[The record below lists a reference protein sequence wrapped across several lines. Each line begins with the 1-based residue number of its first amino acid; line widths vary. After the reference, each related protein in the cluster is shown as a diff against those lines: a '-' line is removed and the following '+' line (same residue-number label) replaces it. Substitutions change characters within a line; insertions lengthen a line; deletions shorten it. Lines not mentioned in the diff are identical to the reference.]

1 MAHPLV
7 DSGGHQDYAAMDF
20 GTATTLIVCGG
31 IDAPD
36 VFGDSSGR
44 CGILSEAP
52 QMMPFTLAMLRL
64 IERIRLADRRME
76 TPPGVEVGF
85 WFWGI
90 VRGGKD

>member
-1 MAHPLV
+1 
-7 DSGGHQDYAAMDF
+7 MDF

-31 IDAPD
+31 IDAPE

-52 QMMPFTLAMLRL
+52 QMMPFTLAMARL

>member
-1 MAHPLV
+1 
-7 DSGGHQDYAAMDF
+7 MDF

-31 IDAPD
+31 IDAAE

-76 TPPGVEVGF
+76 TPPGVKVGF